1 MADFN
6 GQIIPSIDV
15 LLGAAFQTPTWYAQ
29 RVWSSGLGAWCY
41 YVQTT
46 VNSAPLATET
56 TPNWAGAISGHE
68 VLASFCGSGP
78 YPALAT
84 PVGIFG
90 SKLMSWLRADLGV
103 SLDGSSNVAAWADQA
118 VGTGRDYGQG
128 TAARRPSMGTI
139 NGKPAINFD
148 YANTEYLS
156 LTGATYGAP
165 AAVQVIRVN
174 QRNADPAAAAGGGG
188 LDDFGTF
195 VAKSYMP
202 FTDGVIYDSTACSAT
217 RFTAGNPTP
226 FVFTAPNVYE
236 SISTGAKF
244 DVLLNGSLFYTAG
257 SGGVVVTATPTIGG
271 AVGVTYMDGVIGE
284 HIVLNAEASASERA
298 MYAAYVL
305 AYWGFVTV

>member
-90 SKLMSWLRADLGV
+90 TKLMSWLRADLGV
-103 SLDGSSNVAAWADQA
+103 SLDGSSNVAAWADQG

-128 TAARRPSMGTI
+128 TAARRPAMGTL
-139 NGKPAINFD
+139 NGKPAVLFD
-148 YANTEYLS
+148 SANTEYLS
-156 LTGATYGAP
+156 LSGATYGAP
-165 AAVQVIRVN
+165 AAAQVIRVM
-174 QRNADPAAAAGGGG
+174 QRNADPPAVAAASG

-195 VAKSYMP
+195 AAKSHVP
-202 FTDGVIYDSTACSAT
+202 FTDGIIYDSTAVSAARAT
-217 RFTAGNPTP
+217 VGNPATSLALP
-226 FVFTAPNVYE
+226 CVYE
-236 SISTGAKF
+236 SITTAAKF
-244 DVLLNGSLFYTAG
+244 DARLNGAVIYN
-257 SGGVVVTATPTIGG
+257 SGTLGVAIAATPTIGYMTGG
-271 AVGVTYMDGVIGE
+271 AYMDGVIGE
-284 HIVLNAEASASERA
+284 HIVLNDEASASERA
-298 MYAAYVL
+298 QYAAYVL
-305 AYWGFVTV
+305 AYWGFVIV